1 MIPAFPGAHDEHSI
15 KFRPVKIIDRIAAG
29 AIRCFAMHSPI
40 SYSVCINQAEGY
52 SMNSAPKTSPD
63 KELVKVFEAAGVVDY
78 LEYLQSGKRI
88 MWVNFK
94 AGVAKGLGMTVGL
107 AVVLGV
113 LVWVLTKMVNLP
125 LIGEYFSEA
134 EQYLTEYADSTN
146 YEDEFAEMNR
156 LLAEINENSKVL
168 NEQLEASPDTEPEK

>member
-1 MIPAFPGAHDEHSI
+1 M
-15 KFRPVKIIDRIAAG
+15 K
-29 AIRCFAMHSPI
+29 
-40 SYSVCINQAEGY
+40 
-52 SMNSAPKTSPD
+52 SMPKTSPD

-107 AVVLGV
+107 AVVLGI

-125 LIGEYFSEA
+125 VVGEYFLDA
-134 EQYLTEYADSTN
+134 KQYITEYADNTN
-146 YEDEFAEMNR
+146 YTDEFAEMNQ
-156 LLAEINENSKVL
+156 LLREINENEKRALDQSQPDL
-168 NEQLEASPDTEPEK
+168 NTQTDQ

>member
-1 MIPAFPGAHDEHSI
+1 M
-15 KFRPVKIIDRIAAG
+15 K
-29 AIRCFAMHSPI
+29 
-40 SYSVCINQAEGY
+40 
-52 SMNSAPKTSPD
+52 SMPKTSPD

-107 AVVLGV
+107 AVVLGI

-125 LIGEYFSEA
+125 VVGEYFA
-134 EQYLTEYADSTN
+134 DAKQYITEYADDTN
-146 YEDEFAEMNR
+146 YTDEFAEMNQ
-156 LLAEINENSKVL
+156 LLRDINEN
-168 NEQLEASPDTEPEK
+168 LED

>member
-1 MIPAFPGAHDEHSI
+1 MKSIPKS
-15 KFRPVKIIDRIAAG
+15 
-29 AIRCFAMHSPI
+29 
-40 SYSVCINQAEGY
+40 
-52 SMNSAPKTSPD
+52 SPD

-107 AVVLGV
+107 AVVLGI

-125 LIGEYFSEA
+125 VVGEYFA
-134 EQYLTEYADSTN
+134 DAKQYITEYADDTN
-146 YEDEFAEMNR
+146 YTDEFAEMNQ
-156 LLAEINENSKVL
+156 LLREINDNTEELDN
-168 NEQLEASPDTEPEK
+168 QYQPDLDTQPDQ